1 MATGGAGGARGG
13 SPRPPSATSGTTE
26 SETQGSEAES
36 TRPRGDWPRT
46 GSRRGNSRM
55 RGGDRRRG
63 APHHRPP
70 GLSFADATNPKQSGA
85 VQPWPLPGLSKP
97 EMSQRSL
104 RPAGSPWFAEAAGVR
119 TNEWSS
125 REGARGRED
134 QAPRGAPGGAT
145 PAAGA
150 VEEAK
155 RHLGSGHWQVSA
167 ELVPPTVQGAAS
179 PHGAASGPLRSL
191 AGCRWHRAGDSLLA
205 GTLRAELFS
214 S

>member
-1 MATGGAGGARGG
+1 
-13 SPRPPSATSGTTE
+13 
-26 SETQGSEAES
+26 
-36 TRPRGDWPRT
+36 
-46 GSRRGNSRM
+46 
-55 RGGDRRRG
+55 
-63 APHHRPP
+63 
-70 GLSFADATNPKQSGA
+70 
-85 VQPWPLPGLSKP
+85 
-97 EMSQRSL
+97 MSQRSL

-125 REGARGRED
+125 HEGARGRED

-145 PAAGA
+145 PATGA

-214 S
+214 SWGTKRWVPRQAALTASDRARSVSTSTEALTAGPQLQGPREAWTLGNGPPSGL